1 MSIWSAI
8 KKAYTTVVT
17 ALGGNKTPT
26 PSPVPAGMVGT
37 PTTTGAAQPIAKTPT
52 TTGAAQPIAKTP
64 TTTPTNPQPTVTT
77 TPTTTGTTPKTTT
90 TTSGGGSSPAVTQPA
105 AQPQA
110 TQPQT
115 QPAAQPQTSQAQVE
129 QPAQSYTSSS
139 TSTTPT
145 TTSQSQYRQAQV
157 KNPDGTTTP
166 TWIDKNKSYIGQTGQ
181 YEFDFW
187 TADGQKERLKNALDT
202 ASIRTTSTD
211 IGGKYVP
218 VASEATT
225 VLIDALNVAT
235 IINGAAGVFNW
246 IKGAAVVGDVA
257 VSAGGAAELAATIP
271 EASGIL
277 PTAAGVGDIVS
288 NTKNAATSISFISK
302 ILNVGGYSR
311 NTIGGIL
318 IGAGAITAA
327 FTGATSTRKAVSDYI
342 KDSGELIAKLKDVG
356 MDDMADELYQSNKDL
371 KDGFDVIL
379 PYIPLVGSNLE
390 KAKIQGYIDDLN
402 AFNVAYENRV
412 KADAKAKIADA
423 QAADQQ
429 AADLKR
435 QQDLA
440 DLADKR
446 AYDAATL
453 ADKRAYD
460 EAQAAKDAE
469 AKAAATQDPRAY
481 NEQQTAEQRAY
492 NEQQQAVSD
501 QQAAGL
507 EATATE
513 TSQPSTLTFGLLSTS
528 GAKEFVDKDKAAQ
541 YYFGKSYDEL
551 TPAQQMLLN
560 LLKGKGG

>member
-26 PSPVPAGMVGT
+26 PSPVPAGMVG
-37 PTTTGAAQPIAKTPT
+37 TPT

-181 YEFDFW
+181 YEFNFW
-187 TADGQKERLKNALDT
+187 TGEGQAERLKNALDT
-202 ASIRTTSTD
+202 ATLRFGTSTA
-211 IGGKYVP
+211 IGGNYVP

-225 VLIDALNVAT
+225 ALIDALNVAT
-235 IINGAAGVFNW
+235 ILNGGVELFNF
-246 IKGAAVVGDVA
+246 IKGAAAVGEVVTT
-257 VSAGGAAELAATIP
+257 GGPALVELAGNIP
-271 EASGIL
+271 EASAIA
-277 PTAAGVGDIVS
+277 PEVVAATEVVS
-288 NTKNAATSISFISK
+288 NTKNWLTTLK
-302 ILNVGGYSR
+302 Y
-311 NTIGGIL
+311 IGTVAKAVKTPVIAVGIL
-318 IGAGAITAA
+318 ASLITTKVAVSQAGRVAVGNDLSTFNDKWLSHAQDLRGAGMT
-327 FTGATSTRKAVSDYI
+327 
-342 KDSGELIAKLKDVG
+342 
-356 MDDMADELYQSNKDL
+356 DMADELATCAQDVKDALDSGAYNNVFNGKRKGLEAVNACNAQLAKDL
-371 KDGFDVIL
+371 DT
-379 PYIPLVGSNLE
+379 Y
-390 KAKIQGYIDDLN
+390 N
-402 AFNVAYENRV
+402 ARV
-412 KADAKAKIADA
+412 SADAKAKIAEA

-460 EAQAAKDAE
+460 EAQAAKDAA
-469 AKAAATQDPRAY
+469 AKTATTQEQRAY

-492 NEQQQAVSD
+492 NEQQQAQSD

-513 TSQPSTLTFGLLSTS
+513 TSQPSTLTFGLLGTS

-560 LLKGKGG
+560 LLKGTGE